1 MSIQNFKITAFS
13 TALFSTWIFVEELG
27 LLFDAGDGLSAG
39 LMQKARKVKQ
49 VFLTHPDRDHLA
61 GLLQFCQ
68 LNNRANLP
76 HFYYPKDCKSFE
88 YIQAFMARFDKHTAV
103 SPWTGI
109 EDSQAIRVKPN
120 TTVQAIRNEHIPV
133 PLGVHKSLSY
143 LVRSHKRKL
152 KPPFQTLNGQE
163 IARIAHEKGQD
174 FITEEQTEKLIGVSG
189 DCPVRRFDHWNNT
202 KLLIHEA
209 TFLEAQPGLN
219 NKQNKHSTLTEVL
232 QMASEINIE
241 ALLLKHF
248 SSRSTTVQIKTA
260 IRNQCRK
267 LKLQIP
273 VYAILPGEIK
283 RDAANSDPIN

>member
-1 MSIQNFKITAFS
+1 MGTQNFKITAFS

-68 LNNRANLP
+68 LNNRTNLP

-88 YIQAFMARFDKHTAV
+88 YMQAFMARFDKHTAV

-109 EDSQAIRVKPN
+109 EDGQAIRVKPN

-143 LVRSHKRKL
+143 LVQQHKRKL
-152 KPPFQTLNGQE
+152 KPAFQSLNGQE
-163 IARIAHEKGQD
+163 IAGLAKEKGQD
-174 FITEEQTEKLIGVSG
+174 FISEQHSEKLIGISG
-189 DCPVRRFDHWNNT
+189 DCPVRQFEHWDNT

-209 TFLEAQPGLN
+209 TFLEEQPGLN
-219 NKQNKHSTLTEVL
+219 NKQNKHSTLTDVL

-248 SSRSTTVQIKTA
+248 SSRYSAAQIKTA
-260 IRNQCRK
+260 IRKQCRA
-267 LKLQIP
+267 LKLEIP

-283 RDAANSDPIN
+283 RDACNSEPIN